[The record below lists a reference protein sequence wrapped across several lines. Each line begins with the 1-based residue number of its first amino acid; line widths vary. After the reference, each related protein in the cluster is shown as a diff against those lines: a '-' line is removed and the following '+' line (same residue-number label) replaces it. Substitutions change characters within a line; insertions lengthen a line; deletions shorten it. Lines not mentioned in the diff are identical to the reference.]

1 MSGQQA
7 WFVPEMNKMQAEI
20 EWLSAK
26 NVRLRAEVARLRA
39 ALEGC
44 PRIAENGCSKAVVD
58 ALRNHVRVFLAE
70 QDK

>member
-1 MSGQQA
+1 MTLPYCMMGPSGPCDG
-7 WFVPEMNKMQAEI
+7 FAETYH
-20 EWLSAK
+20 E
-26 NVRLRAEVARLRA
+26 VERLRVENAKMRA

-44 PRIAENGCSKAVVD
+44 LRIAENGCSKAVVD